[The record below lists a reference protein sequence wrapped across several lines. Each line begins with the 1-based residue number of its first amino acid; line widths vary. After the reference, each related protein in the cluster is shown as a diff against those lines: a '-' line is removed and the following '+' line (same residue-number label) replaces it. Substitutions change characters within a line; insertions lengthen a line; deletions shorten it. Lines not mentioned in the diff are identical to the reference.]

1 MLDSTGEDL
10 LKFAKALRDHKWL
23 SAKYTDLIMMGKV
36 DTGNAPAGSNKYG
49 YGFFDETFKSTR
61 IVGHDGDFPGVNT
74 RFEMYVDSGYTVIV
88 LSNYDHPA
96 AQRVAAKLREM
107 ITQD

>member
-1 MLDSTGEDL
+1 MKAIGTFLIAASLPFFLDT
-10 LKFAKALRDHKWL
+10 A
-23 SAKYTDLIMMGKV
+23 
-36 DTGNAPAGSNKYG
+36 
-49 YGFFDETFKSTR
+49 
-61 IVGHDGDFPGVNT
+61 
-74 RFEMYVDSGYTVIV
+74 FEMYVDSGYTVIV